1 MVPLILLAA
10 LLSTVGSSLGS
21 PTSTSTLVVIGDPPV
36 VRTPE
41 ERFAI
46 LPQLGYPWT
55 PKYLHMTLHGNS
67 QQIRVHYID
76 EGPRDAP
83 ETLLLLHG
91 TPAWSYLY
99 RTTIPTFLA
108 AGYRVVAIDHI
119 GFGRSDKLTDQQ
131 AYTHELHV
139 ATVVNAVRDL
149 DLRGV
154 TLVGHDIGGPTGL
167 SALSRDSGRYRRVVL
182 LNTWL
187 PQGDMFSSLSSIKD
201 HLAYLSFRGLTKLLG
216 RNVPLETVF
225 SVATQSTSQALQ
237 GYVAPFPSSLYKAGP
252 ASWPLLIPTTPSDPM
267 GVENRRVAA
276 FLEGWDGPALV
287 AYSDREVFTLPGREV
302 FRRVLPNA
310 CSATVHDA
318 GHFLQEDQGPAVARL
333 IVQFIHGQC

>member
-1 MVPLILLAA
+1 MTPLALLAV
-10 LLSTVGSSLGS
+10 LLATLGSSVGS
-21 PTSTSTLVVIGDPPV
+21 PTSTSTLVMIGDPPV

-41 ERFAI
+41 ERFAT

-55 PKYLHMTLHGNS
+55 PKYLHMKHQGN
-67 QQIRVHYID
+67 QFVRVHYID

-99 RTTIPTFLA
+99 RKTIPTLLA

-119 GFGRSDKLTDQQ
+119 GFGRSDKLTDPE

-139 ATVVNAVRDL
+139 ATVVNAVQDL
-149 DLRGV
+149 DLKGV
-154 TLVGHDIGGPTGL
+154 TLVGHDLGGPTGL

-187 PQGDMFSSLSSIKD
+187 PQGDMFSSLSSIKA
-201 HLAYLSFRGLTKLLG
+201 HLPYLSFRGLTQVLG
-216 RNVPLETVF
+216 RNLPLETVF
-225 SVATQSTSQALQ
+225 SVATQSSAAEVQ

-252 ASWPLLIPTTPSDPM
+252 SRWPLLIPTSYSDPM
-267 GVENRRVAA
+267 ASRTGRVAA
-276 FLEGWDGPALV
+276 FLAGWGGAALV
-287 AYSDREVFTLPGREV
+287 AYSDREVFTLPGQDL
-302 FRRVLPNA
+302 FRRLLPRA
-310 CSATVHDA
+310 CTATVNDA